1 MQRPKNLNAVIPG
14 READPESRMPILSN
28 YLPAFDLLQCTS
40 TDTALDSGFRF
51 ADPELFV

>member
-14 READPESRMPILSN
+14 LEADPESRMPILSN

-51 ADPELFV
+51 ADPE